1 MVVSRVFICSGVW
14 FWLISVIV
22 VVSHLCAGVRL
33 GGCLFFDFYFVY
45 VLMNGAAIC
54 RELCSDVWSLMLCV
68 DFDDLCAASICK
80 RHVGIVFGVFHV
92 IMKMVVFSGD
102 VSPIVRAN
110 LLLYVFLYFILSVL
124 PSVHFLIVI
133 VLVEALFSYPK
144 QNYSFLCVDERWWHL
159 QGALF

>member
-54 RELCSDVWSLMLCV
+54 RELCSDVWFCCFVWILMICV
-68 DFDDLCAASICK
+68 
-80 RHVGIVFGVFHV
+80 RQ
-92 IMKMVVFSGD
+92 
-102 VSPIVRAN
+102 VSVN
-110 LLLYVFLYFILSVL
+110 DMWELFLAFFTS
-124 PSVHFLIVI
+124 S
-133 VLVEALFSYPK
+133 
-144 QNYSFLCVDERWWHL
+144 
-159 QGALF
+159 